1 MEGPLAAH
9 VVSKLEQT
17 HSDVQFKRVDS
28 DIIDKLIEK
37 DSTETSLLDEKQQE
51 TLTTILSG
59 AFPGDNYEIKFAAM
73 SPSSSPI
80 TITISEWMRRMK
92 EQQAV
97 GGGGFQM
104 FGDLPEKYEVTINSN
119 HPLAT
124 TILNEKDEEKRN
136 ALAKDAADLARLSQG
151 ILEGEE
157 LSAFISRGF
166 KNLQS

>member
-1 MEGPLAAH
+1 
-9 VVSKLEQT
+9 
-17 HSDVQFKRVDS
+17 
-28 DIIDKLIEK
+28 
-37 DSTETSLLDEKQQE
+37 
-51 TLTTILSG
+51 
-59 AFPGDNYEIKFAAM
+59 M

-124 TILNEKDEEKRN
+124 TIPTKKMRRKEML
-136 ALAKDAADLARLSQG
+136 
-151 ILEGEE
+151 
-157 LSAFISRGF
+157 
-166 KNLQS
+166 